1 MKRVYCNKQ
10 IQYWDNVCSA
20 LSDLAGTAENLS
32 EEDKVEFQEITGFSI
47 PHLLEAYS
55 NLLNSKGM
63 KGELEDVYDKLSAL
77 ADAVESMAN
86 HNQEKFE
93 CCTGLDV
100 QTLLDAKYDM
110 WHYIYEVE

>member
-32 EEDKVEFQEITGFSI
+32 EDDKVEFQEITGFSI

-93 CCTGLDV
+93 SCTGLDV

-110 WHYIYEVE
+110 WHYIYVA

>member
-32 EEDKVEFQEITGFSI
+32 EEDKVEFQEIIGFSI
-47 PHLLEAYS
+47 SHLLEGYS
-55 NLLNSKGM
+55 NLLNNKGGQ
-63 KGELEDVYDKLSAL
+63 GELENVYDKLSVL
-77 ADAVESMAN
+77 ADAVESMTQ

-93 CCTGLDV
+93 SYTGLDV
-100 QTLLDAKYDM
+100 KTLLDAKYDL
-110 WHYIYEVE
+110 YQELNR

>member
-20 LSDLAGTAENLS
+20 LSELAGTAENLS

-55 NLLNSKGM
+55 NLLNNKGGQ
-63 KGELEDVYDKLSAL
+63 GELENVYDKLSVL
-77 ADAVESMAN
+77 ADAVESMTQ

-93 CCTGLDV
+93 SYTGLDV
-100 QTLLDAKYDM
+100 QTLLDAKYDL
-110 WHYIYEVE
+110 YQELNR

>member
-55 NLLNSKGM
+55 DLLNNKGTR
-63 KGELEDVYDKLSAL
+63 GELEDVYDKLNAL
-77 ADAVESMAN
+77 ADAVESMTN

-93 CCTGLDV
+93 SCTGLDV
-100 QTLLDAKYDM
+100 QTLLDAKYDL
-110 WHYIYEVE
+110 YQELNR